1 MLNSHRWQSRTALLI
16 ALAMTSTVTVPFLSI
31 QKATAQSQPH
41 LIGQSLFRSGEYTI
55 LAGTIIPIES
65 DAEKII
71 VKPNETVNV
80 TLKVAEDILSSSGRI
95 LIPRGSKIKGKM
107 QPAFGGTQFVAQDL
121 ILERRREE
129 ERVPID
135 ATSEPIIET
144 EIIDEKT
151 DPDVLRGA
159 IIGAAAG
166 AVLSE
171 IFGDIDLGEVLA
183 GAGVG
188 VLAELLLR
196 GKEEVEVVI
205 VDPNRDLD
213 LTLESDL
220 QL

>member
-1 MLNSHRWQSRTALLI
+1 MLNFHRWQSRTALLI
-16 ALAMTSTVTVPFLSI
+16 ALAMTSTVTVPVLSI
-31 QKATAQSQPH
+31 QKATAQSQSY
-41 LIGQSLFRSGEYTI
+41 LIGQSLFRSNEYTI
-55 LAGTIIPIES
+55 PAGTIIPIES

-71 VKPNETVNV
+71 VKPNETVDV
-80 TLKVAEDILSSSGRI
+80 TLQVAADIRSSSGRI
-95 LIPRGSKIKGKM
+95 LIPRGSEIKGQM

-121 ILERRREE
+121 ILETRREE

-151 DPDVLRGA
+151 DPDILRGA

-166 AVLSE
+166 AILSE
-171 IFGDIDLGEVLA
+171 ILGDIDLGEVLG

-213 LTLESDL
+213 LTVESDL